1 MLGWLKAFWDKVEA
15 FFRTDSGKI
24 IKKSIANL
32 LRVAGPVALDIL
44 LPVALQ
50 QVKLQELNQGI
61 DGAIK
66 AGRVKAYL
74 EEYAKQQGIQVGAKV
89 INQLIEHAV
98 MSLEEEEV

>member
-1 MLGWLKAFWDKVEA
+1 MLGWLKSFWDKVEA

-24 IKKSIANL
+24 IKRSVANL

-50 QVKLQELNQGI
+50 QVKLQELQGGI

-66 AGRVKAYL
+66 AGRVRAYL
-74 EEYAKQQGIQVGAKV
+74 EEYAKQQGIEVGTKV

-98 MSLEEEEV
+98 MSLESDD